1 MNLLRTLLLC
11 TLFIGNALS
20 FAASANLKDKIG
32 QMLIIG
38 FEGKTINSQS
48 PVVKAI
54 NKHNIG
60 GVILFDFNSQTK
72 KYDKNIDSP
81 EQVLQ
86 LNQQLQRV
94 NKTANTIHH
103 RKQLPL
109 LISVDY
115 EGGKVNRLKQEY
127 GFPATISAQ
136 KMGTMPVE
144 VVNFI
149 AKTMAKTLKKSGFN
163 LDFAPVLDVNV
174 NPKNPVIGKRERS
187 FSENPAEV
195 TTYADVFSRQF
206 LSNGIQCAYKHFPG
220 HGSANADSH
229 LSFVD
234 VTDTWQERE
243 LIPYQQ
249 LLAYPNHCGMIMTA
263 HIVNRKLDA
272 TGVPATLS
280 HTILTGILRNELN
293 FDGVIITD
301 DMQMRAISDNYGL
314 ENALTMAINA
324 GADMLIFGNQL
335 TDDGKEQDPQEIIDI
350 IANKVAQGEISEER
364 INEAYQR
371 IIHLKR
377 KLS

>member
-11 TLFIGNALS
+11 TLFIGNSLS
-20 FAASANLKDKIG
+20 FAASASLKDKIG

-72 KYDKNIDSP
+72 QYDKNIESP

-86 LNQQLQRV
+86 LNQKLQLV

-115 EGGKVNRLKQEY
+115 EGGKVNRLKEEY

-136 KMGTMPVE
+136 RMGTMPVE
-144 VVNFI
+144 AVDYI
-149 AKTMAKTLKKSGFN
+149 AKTMAKTLQKSGFN

-174 NPKNPVIGKRERS
+174 NPENPVIGKRERS
-187 FSENPAEV
+187 FSENPDEV

-206 LSNGIQCAYKHFPG
+206 LNSGIQCAYKHFPG

-234 VTDTWQERE
+234 VTDTWQEHE

-350 IANKVAQGEISEER
+350 IANKVAQGEISEAR
-364 INEAYQR
+364 INDAYQR